1 MAALDYLHQAGLVVE
16 LEGKRLRVS
25 PASRITD
32 EHRQYLSNHRV
43 ALLAELEVAN
53 DPQIASVPQQ
63 EQTHHFIRT
72 AATASSEWHQSR
84 NLYIGHLMSCRACHA
99 PTIRYCATGAVL
111 RQRYDNTPMEST
123 S

>member
-1 MAALDYLHQAGLVVE
+1 MAALDYLRQSGLVVE

-32 EHRQYLSNHRV
+32 DHRQYLNDHRV
-43 ALLAELEVAN
+43 ELLAELEVAN
-53 DPQIASVPQQ
+53 DPQIVSIPQQ
-63 EQTHHFIRT
+63 EQTQHVIRT

-84 NLYIGHLMSCRACHA
+84 NLFIGHLMSCRACHA
-99 PTIRYCATGAVL
+99 PTVRYCATGAVL
-111 RQRYDNTPMEST
+111 RQRYDNTSMETT